1 MYFSSEL
8 KLLSYWPPPALL
20 NVTTILPWPTA
31 TATGAARSCLCLQH
45 SPTHLSLFP
54 SAMNNPLFPLQWLP
68 APVAGTSLR
77 LPPLAEQATIAL
89 QDPLPVAY
97 SYGSQSKRNAA
108 FAHNTD
114 PHISFLVLLSL
125 LRFYQFPTPRS
136 RGRRSAWYCL
146 RSLLYLTSPY
156 SLLQQHHCSSH
167 QMLLPRCHR

>member
-1 MYFSSEL
+1 MAYSYSRRR
-8 KLLSYWPPPALL
+8 KLEVASACNTAPHISVFFLPPWI
-20 NVTTILPWPTA
+20 T
-31 TATGAARSCLCLQH
+31 
-45 SPTHLSLFP
+45 LF
-54 SAMNNPLFPLQWLP
+54 FPLQWPP
-68 APVAGTSLR
+68 APVADTSVR
-77 LPPLAEQATIAL
+77 LPPLAEQAMIAL
-89 QDPLPVAY
+89 QDPVPVAY

-114 PHISFLVLLSL
+114 PHISLLVLLSL
-125 LRFYQFPTPRS
+125 LRFYQFPTSRS